1 MTDNDVFERFTRRE
15 ELLRI
20 KEHSLLKALAGCSL
34 DAYRTGY
41 IRPES
46 LATFDVALAELRSW
60 LKDLSQDIHDEPAL
74 DEHALQEEE

>member
-20 KEHSLLKALAGCSL
+20 KEHSLHKALSGCSL

-46 LATFDVALAELRSW
+46 LAAFDVALAELHSS
-60 LKDLSQDIHDEPAL
+60 LGNQSEEIHDEPAL
-74 DEHALQEEE
+74 DEHALQEE